1 MSFLERKP
9 STRAVAI
16 ITLLAL
22 AATIVVRNQFAE
34 AERILSAHGYGIVPY
49 ELAFTPQ
56 RVEAILEA
64 WGPEVEPYARQEL
77 LIDFAFMPSYAFL
90 FAGLTLLVA
99 RLAPAGALRRAGL
112 WMVLLPFIAAVLD
125 ALENAMLLSMLGRA
139 GAIAAA
145 PPLVAGVAASLKF
158 GLLALALVYCLIG
171 VLAWA
176 VRKVRGGA

>member
-9 STRAVAI
+9 STRGVAI

-34 AERILSAHGYGIVPY
+34 AERIMSAHGYGIIPY

-64 WGPEVEPYARQEL
+64 WGPQVEPYARQQL
-77 LIDFAFMPSYAFL
+77 LVDFAFMPSYAFL
-90 FAGLTLLVA
+90 FGGLTLLVA
-99 RLAPAGALRRAGL
+99 RLAPAGTLRRVGL
-112 WMVLLPFIAAVLD
+112 WMALLPFIAAVLD
-125 ALENAMLLSMLGRA
+125 AVENVMLLSMLGHA
-139 GAIAAA
+139 GSIAAA

-158 GLLALALVYCLIG
+158 ALLAVALAYCLIG
-171 VLAWA
+171 VLVWA
-176 VRKVRGGA
+176 VRQVRRD